1 MAVKGRQWSE
11 LERLTAQYFVRL
23 REESDD
29 TPSYRRIGA
38 GTNMTHSRIIDIFR
52 QRNGTPTLLEFTSL
66 CRFFGKDPADVLRE
80 LERETDFLS
89 KGDEHHER
97 KA

>member
-11 LERLTAQYFVRL
+11 LERLTAEYFARL

-29 TPSYRRIGA
+29 APSYRRIGA
-38 GTNMTHSRIIDIFR
+38 GTNMTHSRVIDILR
-52 QRNGTPTLLEFTSL
+52 QRNGTPTLLEFASL

-80 LERETDFLS
+80 LEQETDFLS
-89 KGDEHHER
+89 KGDVHHER
-97 KA
+97 EE